1 MASQPR
7 LKIALIGLGRLGAIR
22 ARILA
27 FQQPRIELVAACD
40 TKPGSDK
47 WVAENLPPTVKYYAD
62 PEDCMKN
69 SGAQAVL
76 ISTATATH
84 APLIILGL
92 DLGLH
97 VMCEKPI
104 SVDVITTEEVLAK
117 AKSKPELKFLVP
129 FCRRYDDSY
138 RAAKELVESGS
149 LGEIH
154 AVETN
159 CLDQQDPTGFFV
171 TFSAQSGGI
180 FVDMGV
186 HDIDIGRYYLD
197 VKSGLSNPKKQ
208 VNRVVAMGQ
217 QAVYGKLAEY
227 GDCDNGWA
235 LVEFANGKVLT
246 SHLGRTLTNGF
257 ESTTRVC
264 GTKAHSV
271 INGNSTI
278 NRVEVRDAHGVRT
291 ATTPDA
297 FVLYDK
303 SFLND
308 LAEFATAVL
317 DDKPLTCTP
326 EDAYE
331 AAKIATALQYSF
343 RNGVPVY
350 FDDEGRPILE
360 TPKVN
365 GAH

>member
-1 MASQPR
+1 MATQTR
-7 LKIALIGLGRLGAIR
+7 LKLALIGLGRLGAIR

-40 TKPGSDK
+40 TKPGSHE
-47 WVAENLPPTVKYYAD
+47 WAEANLPGSVKFFAD
-62 PEDCMKN
+62 PEECMKN
-69 SGAQAVL
+69 SGAEAVL

-84 APLIILGL
+84 APLIIKGL

-104 SVDVITTEEVLAK
+104 SVDVTTTAEVLAK
-117 AKSKPELKFLVP
+117 ATSKPHLKFLVP

-138 RAAKELVESGS
+138 RAAKQIVDSGS

-154 AVETN
+154 AVETT

-186 HDIDIGRYYLD
+186 HDIDIGRYFLD
-197 VKSGLSNPKKQ
+197 VKSGLTNPKKQ
-208 VNRVVAMGQ
+208 VSRVIAMGQ
-217 QAVYGKLAEY
+217 QAVYGDLAKY
-227 GDCDNGWA
+227 GDCDNGWG

-246 SHLGRTLTNGF
+246 THLGRTLTNGF
-257 ESTTRVC
+257 EGMTRVC
-264 GTKAHSV
+264 GTKGHSV
-271 INGNSTI
+271 INGNSAV
-278 NRVEVRDAHGVRT
+278 NRVELRDSYGVRT

-308 LAEFATAVL
+308 LSEFASAIL
-317 DDKPLTCTP
+317 DNEPLTCSP

-343 RNGVPVY
+343 RTGMPVY
-350 FDDEGRPILE
+350 FDDNGLPIME
-360 TPKVN
+360 TVKIN
-365 GAH
+365 GP